1 MILLVIFI
9 CQITEFREKVEL
21 KTPVGVPAATPSAP
35 PPAAAPAAST
45 EAEEPAKPVK
55 KKPPVRK
62 VNSLVPVATVE
73 LTKVIQK
80 LPSSTV
86 LSFHR

>member
-1 MILLVIFI
+1 MYVIFLH
-9 CQITEFREKVEL
+9 QITEFREKVEL

-62 VNSLVPVATVE
+62 VAKFRHISQRLR
-73 LTKVIQK
+73 K
-80 LPSSTV
+80 
-86 LSFHR
+86 FY